1 MEDWSLDLVMHPKD
15 LALILYEKLNW
26 YGDVSLTL
34 DENRRIKE
42 LSYMGK
48 SYNMSQLTEKT
59 GINFNNVYLKYIDN
73 IQLWKELYGK
83 KEQKGRKQ
91 NRNKRV

>member
-42 LSYMGK
+42 LSYRGK